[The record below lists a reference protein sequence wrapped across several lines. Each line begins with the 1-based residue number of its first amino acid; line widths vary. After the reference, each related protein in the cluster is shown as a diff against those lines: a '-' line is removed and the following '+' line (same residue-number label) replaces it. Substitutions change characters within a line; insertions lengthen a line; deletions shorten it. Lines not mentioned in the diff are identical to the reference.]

1 MSLVDC
7 ANTSATATTGTTST
21 NSTTTSTAGGNQ
33 QRDTTLIG
41 TGCDDTFSSVLPI
54 QFFILHSCFTEL
66 YIAAIAAGVSA
77 PLVVIAAAIT
87 GISVVFIW
95 KMKGMYS
102 NSLHTYIYN
111 ATRISNGKYQHNKV
125 R

>member
-1 MSLVDC
+1 MIHFLVFFP
-7 ANTSATATTGTTST
+7 
-21 NSTTTSTAGGNQ
+21 
-33 QRDTTLIG
+33 
-41 TGCDDTFSSVLPI
+41 FSSSFCILVLP
-54 QFFILHSCFTEL
+54 EL
-66 YIAAIAAGVSA
+66 YIAAIAAGVSV

-87 GISVVFIW
+87 GSSVVFIW